1 MHPESTHAQLIP
13 KAQTSD
19 CIKHSVLNLFL
30 YFSLFIITMRADV
43 VKKLWIWVKTPTLGA
58 VALVSGSWDVTL
70 GRTFLVSPPL
80 DVYDLGH
87 ALQLSWR
94 HISFIDSSDY
104 KEGALTSISVPAWT
118 WRFIL
123 SGDTCLWAG
132 SARLSVPSINVTALW
147 WRSRWRQQRG
157 PTERIILNRYFVNI
171 RVENLI
177 IIFIWSDA
185 VFLFIL
191 LVTPMLCNS
200 AFLLISSS
208 LYSKYES
215 WQTHLCCVF
224 SPREGET
231 HANLSLHPGYVLANS
246 PTVRCSLVWVIYG
259 DVSCS
264 SACLQT
270 HWPFTAWARSRGWMA
285 GVFRSCAPPCCSS
298 WMLAA
303 AGHIKGRSKAAT
315 PTPGPQ
321 TLKVSTN

>member
-1 MHPESTHAQLIP
+1 MFM
-13 KAQTSD
+13 TSVMR
-19 CIKHSVLNLFL
+19 CSSVE
-30 YFSLFIITMRADV
+30 D
-43 VKKLWIWVKTPTLGA
+43 
-58 VALVSGSWDVTL
+58 
-70 GRTFLVSPPL
+70 
-80 DVYDLGH
+80 
-87 ALQLSWR
+87 
-94 HISFIDSSDY
+94 ISFIDISVQELRFSDY

-118 WRFIL
+118 RRFIL
-123 SGDTCLWAG
+123 SGNTCLWAG
-132 SARLSVPSINVTALW
+132 SARLSVPSINVTVLW

-157 PTERIILNRYFVNI
+157 PTKRIILNRYFVNI

-185 VFLFIL
+185 VFFNLFIL

-200 AFLLISSS
+200 DFLLILSS

-215 WQTHLCCVF
+215 WQTHLCCVV
-224 SPREGET
+224 SPHEGEK

-285 GVFRSCAPPCCSS
+285 RVFRSCAPPCCSS

>member
-157 PTERIILNRYFVNI
+157 PTKRIILNRYFVSI

-185 VFLFIL
+185 VFLFIY
-191 LVTPMLCNS
+191 
-200 AFLLISSS
+200 FI
-208 LYSKYES
+208 
-215 WQTHLCCVF
+215 
-224 SPREGET
+224 
-231 HANLSLHPGYVLANS
+231 
-246 PTVRCSLVWVIYG
+246 G
-259 DVSCS
+259 D
-264 SACLQT
+264 
-270 HWPFTAWARSRGWMA
+270 
-285 GVFRSCAPPCCSS
+285 
-298 WMLAA
+298 
-303 AGHIKGRSKAAT
+303 
-315 PTPGPQ
+315 
-321 TLKVSTN
+321 TNVMQ